1 MLPEEIL
8 HLVVEH
14 LVYNPA
20 SAESQLFQLH
30 WKHSRTRLLSLSLVS
45 HQLRR
50 ICMPFLFAY
59 VEVRGAYGDLE
70 KLRNQCLES
79 KFFAL
84 SISLSKVI
92 LDSIR
97 LRTQAPEHD
106 LAKYLRSG
114 MQISSFSA
122 CNFSGLCELE
132 LWLDASPDLSW
143 LPSFI
148 DAHPFLERIRFS
160 TVLVQWNAHR
170 DVPFIL
176 PFIDAVVEE
185 GLNDT
190 LQIKGFSIAR
200 TSSST
205 ASSLPAADIYTGWNV
220 AGFWFCFTKWSSGR
234 LLHLTHSF
242 FPQISVLSIEVPM
255 PNLNR
260 TYMDSDEFINSLCRF
275 SSLQTVNFV
284 YLFRGLKFG
293 SSEPCHSLK
302 ASQTYQGHLGI
313 RASSHNA
320 ARQTVNE
327 LEAALICYTSCIAQ
341 RMPTVQKFLIQEP
354 PLQGWIHVDRGGTS
368 GTLRPLMQFEM
379 NQLFSSYV

>member
-1 MLPEEIL
+1 MN
-8 HLVVEH
+8 VV
-14 LVYNPA
+14 VA
-20 SAESQLFQLH
+20 S
-30 WKHSRTRLLSLSLVS
+30 WKSLSSRSLD
-45 HQLRR
+45 QLG
-50 ICMPFLFAY
+50 P
-59 VEVRGAYGDLE
+59 
-70 KLRNQCLES
+70 S
-79 KFFAL
+79 
-84 SISLSKVI
+84 SLSKVI

-97 LRTQAPEHD
+97 LRSQAPEHD
-106 LAKYLRSG
+106 LAKYLRCG
-114 MQISSFSA
+114 MQIRCLTLPSSNLLMPVFSSFST
-122 CNFSGLCELE
+122 CKFSGLCELE

-160 TVLVQWNAHR
+160 TVLVQWNANR

-185 GLNDT
+185 GLIDA

-205 ASSLPAADIYTGWNV
+205 ASSLPAANIYPGWNV

-234 LLHLTHSF
+234 LLHLMHSF
-242 FPQISVLSIEVPM
+242 FPRISVLSIEVPM
-255 PNLNR
+255 PNSNR

-275 SSLQTVNFV
+275 SSLQIVNFV

-293 SSEPCHSLK
+293 SSEPCHSSK

-313 RASSHNA
+313 RASSHDG

-327 LEAALICYTSCIAQ
+327 LEAALVWYTSCIAQ